1 MSIKSL
7 FRTARR
13 KLYLTPM
20 KQVLKELGKRG
31 FSLKDSHALEV
42 FGNSGDSHLKD
53 YALLVS
59 NLEIWEIDPRYKR
72 ILKRNFPKAEV
83 KITDSYKE
91 IKTASKKY
99 NFIVVDN
106 GTSTSSTSCEAHCE
120 HFDLFPDIFRIT
132 MDSSVFILN
141 VIPEID
147 SVALK
152 EYPYLFNDVQ
162 LLHRKNFYK
171 TNHPE
176 KITFEE
182 MVEAYR
188 KILAVNNFQLEWHF
202 FQKRSFLYYLI
213 LKVRKSEV

>member
-1 MSIKSL
+1 
-7 FRTARR
+7 
-13 KLYLTPM
+13 
-20 KQVLKELGKRG
+20 
-31 FSLKDSHALEV
+31 V

-53 YALLVS
+53 YASLVS
-59 NLEIWEIDPRYKR
+59 SLEIWEIDPRYER
-72 ILKRNFPKAEV
+72 ILRRNFPKAEV

-91 IKTASKKY
+91 IKTTSKKY
-99 NFIVVDN
+99 NFIVIDN
-106 GTSTSSTSCEAHCE
+106 GTSTSSTSCEIRCE
-120 HFDLFPDIFRIT
+120 HFYLFLDIFRIT
-132 MDSSVFILN
+132 MGSNVFILN

-152 EYPYLFNDVQ
+152 AYPYLFNDVQ

-188 KILAVNNFQLEWHF
+188 KILIV
-202 FQKRSFLYYLI
+202 
-213 LKVRKSEV
+213 